1 MDHVTW
7 RQNVA
12 VWVFLVVASLAT
24 VWLAEHGG
32 WFGGWTVAVVVGVAV
47 FKARAIVLYY
57 MEIKFAPP
65 VLRLLFEAWVTMC
78 FCIIVGLRYFG

>member
-12 VWVFLVVASLAT
+12 VWTFLVIASLTT
-24 VWLAEHGG
+24 VWLAEQHG
-32 WFGGWTVAVVVGVAV
+32 WFGSWTVAVVLAVAV

-65 VLRLLFEAWVTMC
+65 VLRMLFEAWVAAC
-78 FCIIVGLRYFG
+78 FCIIVGFRYFG